1 MGIFTG
7 YIKKSLLCVINRSD
21 LLKPMDSGHTVHPMD
36 PPLTVL
42 WFWSPIGV
50 LLYRLYK
57 VEDNETLRDFH
68 TVFKLMFSS
77 SMLVQINKTINMDFF
92 LIWISRLQCQ

>member
-7 YIKKSLLCVINRSD
+7 FLKKSLLCVINGSGS
-21 LLKPMDSGHTVHPMD
+21 LKPMDSGHIISLSVCFSAYNFV
-36 PPLTVL
+36 VL
-42 WFWSPIGV
+42 GSPIGV

-68 TVFKLMFSS
+68 TVFKLMFS
-77 SMLVQINKTINMDFF
+77 K
-92 LIWISRLQCQ
+92 